1 MNDFTIIR
9 RSLGARKLSTVFT
22 SLSVAV
28 AVALMLVLFMMR
40 DSGRAAFDRGTGNM
54 HLLLSADS
62 DPLTAI
68 LNSVFLAAPP
78 RRPIEHPKFEQL
90 SNGPWEWFIPTQIG
104 DSYQGLPVFATTA
117 DFFTKFKPDPVEPWK
132 LKAGRFFDKNFE
144 IVLGSRAAQETG
156 LKIGDKIALTHGMPK
171 TRAQMEA
178 DGQSGEAPAPHVH
191 DEYKFEVVGILEPT
205 GAAHDRALITSLTA
219 AWIMHAHD
227 RREKEAH
234 SPDAA
239 KKEDAHDHEGHDH
252 DHDHDHDHG
261 ALTTEAD
268 LIDSDK
274 KITGIYARVLT
285 RPGTD
290 SSAMIP
296 VIFARMRA
304 DPTITVAQPTQEI
317 DKLFRIVGS
326 VDQILIA
333 MAAVVAASSGISIL
347 LALYN
352 SMEQRR
358 RQIAV
363 LRVLGASAGRIF
375 RLVLAESLVLG
386 AIGAAFGVAAALI
399 GARIVAAEMK
409 ARLGLVIE
417 PSIAPLMGLYVVGG
431 AILLAGIAG
440 LLPAIV
446 AYRTSVAKN
455 LRPLG

>member
-9 RSLGARKLSTVFT
+9 RSLAARKLSTIFT

-28 AVALMLVLFMMR
+28 AVALMLVLLMMR
-40 DSGRAAFDRGTGNM
+40 DSGRAAFERGSGNM

-78 RRPIEHPKFEQL
+78 RRPIEHAKFEQL
-90 SNGPWEWFIPTQIG
+90 ATRAPWEFFIPTQIG
-104 DSYQGLPVFATTA
+104 DSYQGLPVFATTGE
-117 DFFTKFKPDPVEPWK
+117 FFTKFKPDPVEPWK
-132 LKAGRFFDKNFE
+132 LKSGRFFDKDFE
-144 IVLGSRAAQETG
+144 VVLGSRAAQETG

-171 TRAQMEA
+171 TRAQLREEGITG
-178 DGQSGEAPAPHVH
+178 DLPAPHVH
-191 DEYKFEVVGILEPT
+191 EEYKFEVVGVLEPT
-205 GAAHDRALITSLTA
+205 GGAHDRALITGITG
-219 AWIMHAHD
+219 AWILHAHD
-227 RREKEAH
+227 RREKEEH
-234 SPDAA
+234 EKDAA
-239 KKEDAHDHEGHDH
+239 EGKKEEEHDHEHE
-252 DHDHDHDHG
+252 

-268 LIDSDK
+268 LIDSDR
-274 KITGIYARVLT
+274 KITGIYARVTT
-285 RPGTD
+285 RPGSD

-296 VIFARMRA
+296 VVFAQMRA

-375 RLVLAESLVLG
+375 RLVLAESVGLG
-386 AIGAAFGVAAALI
+386 AIGAVFGVVAALI
-399 GARIVAAEMK
+399 GARIVASEMK

-417 PSIAPLMGLYVVGG
+417 PSIAPLMGVYVVGG